1 MGGVEDAAQA
11 IAARRGSGGARLREL
26 MTTIH
31 RMNSERYVGDSKL
44 HEMVEIAMEESW
56 EVCVAHMER
65 ITETIGGV
73 IARAP
78 RQANSRCRC
87 AAGGDVH
94 LHRDDAVFS
103 SADDRAM
110 RRQAGTVARP
120 DDRLCRGGCMLG
132 TGFREQFTAIADAW
146 ALAQGIVDTVR
157 EPVLVLDK
165 TCA

>member
-1 MGGVEDAAQA
+1 MGEVEDAAQRDRGP
-11 IAARRGSGGARLREL
+11 ARAGGARLREL

-73 IARAP
+73 IAEGAASRRIRGP
-78 RQANSRCRC
+78 RR
-87 AAGGDVH
+87 AAGGDVR
-94 LHRDDAVFS
+94 LHRDDAVFP

-110 RRQAGTVARP
+110 RRQAGTLDRP
-120 DDRLCRGGCMLG
+120 DDRLCPRG
-132 TGFREQFTAIADAW
+132 
-146 ALAQGIVDTVR
+146 
-157 EPVLVLDK
+157 
-165 TCA
+165 TCAARQSGR